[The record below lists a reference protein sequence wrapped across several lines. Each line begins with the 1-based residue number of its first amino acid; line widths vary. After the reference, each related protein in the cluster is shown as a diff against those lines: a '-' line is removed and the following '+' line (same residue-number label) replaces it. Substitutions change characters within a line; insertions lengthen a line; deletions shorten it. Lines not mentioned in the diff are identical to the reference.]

1 MSKKIEDLEAQLSA
15 LTDERTEL
23 EASIEELIAD
33 MADVAPEARTTGDWA
48 PKGALT
54 RKYLE
59 LTNRLGDVE
68 KDMIDLSRQ
77 LAADGAPELPN

>member
-15 LTDERTEL
+15 LTDERSEL
-23 EASIEELIAD
+23 ESSIEELIAD
-33 MADVAPEARTTGDWA
+33 MADAPPEARQTGDWA
-48 PKGALT
+48 ENGPLT
-54 RKYLE
+54 RKYLG
-59 LTNRLGDVE
+59 LTNRLADVE